1 MNSKNSFSKDAAY
14 IFAVVIII
22 FIIARA
28 IGLFSNLNW
37 P

>member
-1 MNSKNSFSKDAAY
+1 MSKQQSTKDAAY
-14 IFAVVIII
+14 IFAAVLII

-28 IGLFSNLNW
+28 IGMFSNLNW

>member
-1 MNSKNSFSKDAAY
+1 MSKQQSTKDAAFV
-14 IFAVVIII
+14 FAVVAII

>member
-1 MNSKNSFSKDAAY
+1 MSKQHSTKDAAY
-14 IFAVVIII
+14 IFAAVLII

-28 IGLFSNLNW
+28 IGMFSNLNW

>member
-1 MNSKNSFSKDAAY
+1 MSKQSTKDTAY
-14 IFAVVIII
+14 IFAAVLII

-28 IGLFSNLNW
+28 IGMFSNLNW

>member
-1 MNSKNSFSKDAAY
+1 MSKQQSTKDAAY
-14 IFAVVIII
+14 IFAAVFII

>member
-1 MNSKNSFSKDAAY
+1 MSKHQSPAKDAAFV
-14 IFAVVIII
+14 FAVVFII

>member
-1 MNSKNSFSKDAAY
+1 MNNKQPAKDAA
-14 IFAVVIII
+14 FSLAVVLII

-28 IGLFSNLNW
+28 IGLFSNIQW